1 MGYAHRAVLAGG
13 LGLAAS
19 ILVAC
24 GGSSGL
30 LSGGQAGNL
39 NAQLDQVSQAVNAG
53 QCAAAANAASAFSLA
68 VQNLPGSVNAG
79 LVNNLQQGAQTISVL
94 AARDCRLQSTTTTT
108 TTSSSTTSSST
119 TTTTSSSTPTTTSS
133 TTSTT
138 STPTSSTATSTTSS
152 GTSTTSGSGGA
163 GLGGTTTVGG
173 TGGAG
178 TGNGGGNAQ

>member
-108 TTSSSTTSSST
+108 TSSSTTSSST